1 MTEALVVVSTLILVG
16 VLVKKSKVLSDE
28 ADRGLLTLVINVLLP
43 CFIFS
48 KVVGNESVKDP
59 QNMLYAP
66 LAGFLGV
73 AVPIFLCLFLARY
86 VFKLKAFKDETTQR
100 TFAFATG
107 LQNYGYIAIPVI
119 DKVFGGDLLGMMVLH
134 NMGVELAIWSIGIT
148 VLSGELNR
156 SSWKR
161 LINGPFIAVILSLFL
176 NVSGGDHLVP
186 AALADVI
193 AQIGAAFIPLGVILV
208 GTTVFTLCH
217 KSNFF
222 SKTLKEGMGIV
233 LLGNLL
239 RSGIIPLIIIG
250 MAMIFPYSLEL
261 QKVIIIE
268 AAMPAAFSTIIYS
281 KHYHG
286 KPEVALQISMTSLAV
301 GIILLPVW
309 VSIGKSL
316 LNL

>member
-176 NVSGGDHLVP
+176 NVSGGDQLVP

-222 SKTLKEGMGIV
+222 SKTFKEGMGIV